1 MIAAQTK
8 RKTFAAIAKPTEE
21 TFFMDHPGNPS
32 TAANHD
38 VPLPESVSEPSQ
50 GYGKRPTLNR
60 PMVTDP
66 EVDVVKKSI
75 EKVWFLCIRS
85 LL

>member
-1 MIAAQTK
+1 
-8 RKTFAAIAKPTEE
+8 
-21 TFFMDHPGNPS
+21 MDHPGNPS

-75 EKVWFLCIRS
+75 EKV
-85 LL
+85 

>member
-1 MIAAQTK
+1 
-8 RKTFAAIAKPTEE
+8 
-21 TFFMDHPGNPS
+21 MDHPGNPS

-66 EVDVVKKSI
+66 EVDVALKKFGSCAFAHFF
-75 EKVWFLCIRS
+75 EQLVATPYSAEQGCK
-85 LL
+85 